1 MIASDIISFFGW
13 LFAAWS
19 LGFSGGYVLTT
30 FKRAMDAVS

>member
-1 MIASDIISFFGW
+1 LSSGDIIEFFGW

-19 LGFSGGYVLTT
+19 LGFSGGYLLTQ